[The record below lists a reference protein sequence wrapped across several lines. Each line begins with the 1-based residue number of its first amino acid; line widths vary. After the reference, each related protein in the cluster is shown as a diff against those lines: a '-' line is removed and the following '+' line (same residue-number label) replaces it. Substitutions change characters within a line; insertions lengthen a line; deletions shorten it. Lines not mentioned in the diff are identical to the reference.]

1 MNESL
6 IMLLIGVITV
16 ISVIVGYGFRILVD
30 LGVCY
35 FSMTMIMSAINNHPI
50 GEMDFLLAC
59 LFAIC
64 YTVMWSVDKI
74 TKSNKTAAEEIDKEN
89 WKMD

>member
-1 MNESL
+1 MSESL

-35 FSMTMIMSAINNHPI
+35 FSMTVIMSAINNHPI
-50 GEMDFLLAC
+50 SEMDFLLTC

-64 YTVMWSVDKI
+64 YTVMWSVDKF
-74 TKSNKTAAEEIDKEN
+74 TKYNKTTVEATDKEN

>member
-1 MNESL
+1 MSESL

-50 GEMDFLLAC
+50 SEMDFLLTC

-64 YTVMWSVDKI
+64 YTVMWSVDKF
-74 TKSNKTAAEEIDKEN
+74 TKSNKTTVEATDKEN
-89 WKMD
+89 

>member
-1 MNESL
+1 MIESL
-6 IMLLIGVITV
+6 IMLLIGTVTV
-16 ISVIVGYGFRILVD
+16 ISVVIGYGFRILVD

-35 FSMTMIMSAINNHPI
+35 FSMAVIMSALNNHPI
-50 GEMDFLLAC
+50 SEMDFLLTC

-64 YTVMWSVDKI
+64 YTVMWSIDKI
-74 TKSNKTAAEEIDKEN
+74 TKSNKTTAEETDKEN

>member
-1 MNESL
+1 MSESL

-50 GEMDFLLAC
+50 SEMDFLLTC

-64 YTVMWSVDKI
+64 YTAMWSVDKI
-74 TKSNKTAAEEIDKEN
+74 TKSNKAIAEETDKEN

>member
-1 MNESL
+1 MSESL
-6 IMLLIGVITV
+6 IMLLIGAVTI
-16 ISVIVGYGFRILVD
+16 ISVIIGYGFRILVD

-35 FSMTMIMSAINNHPI
+35 FSMTVIMSAINNHPI
-50 GEMDFLLAC
+50 SEMDFLSTC

-74 TKSNKTAAEEIDKEN
+74 TKSDKTTAEETDKEN

>member
-1 MNESL
+1 MIESL
-6 IMLLIGVITV
+6 IMLLIGTVTV
-16 ISVIVGYGFRILVD
+16 ISVIIGYGFRILVE
-30 LGVCY
+30 LGMCY
-35 FSMTMIMSAINNHPI
+35 FSMTVIMSAINNYPI
-50 GEMDFLLAC
+50 SEMDFLSTC

-74 TKSNKTAAEEIDKEN
+74 TKSDKTTTEETDKEN

>member
-1 MNESL
+1 MSESL
-6 IMLLIGVITV
+6 IMLLIGAVTI
-16 ISVIVGYGFRILVD
+16 ISVIIGYGFRILVD

-35 FSMTMIMSAINNHPI
+35 FSMTVIMSAINNHPI
-50 GEMDFLLAC
+50 SEMDFLPTC

-74 TKSNKTAAEEIDKEN
+74 TKSNKATAEETDKEN